1 MLPEVIFLVSPLT
14 FQERRVVLFVS
25 SLLLLGLALTFL
37 KKTAGCNVC
46 LIDIY
51 GKKKPGA
58 LDINAA
64 TRDELLSLPGIG
76 AQGAD
81 NIVAWRSAHG
91 GFKDTEELREVP
103 GVTEKILDVSKQYLY
118 IK

>member
-1 MLPEVIFLVSPLT
+1 MLPLT
-14 FQERRVVLFVS
+14 LHERRALLFVS

-37 KKTAGCNVC
+37 KKTTGCNVC

-51 GKKKPGA
+51 GNKKPRA

-64 TRDELLSLPGIG
+64 TRDELSDLPGIG

-81 NIVAWRSAHG
+81 NIVAWRSARG
-91 GFKDTEELREVP
+91 GFKDTKELRGVP
-103 GVTEKILDVSKQYLY
+103 GVTEKMLDVSKQYLY